1 MVSFKEFISR
11 NCSSENLYPSTESL
25 RLHPPVFALMRKANE
40 DYTIPDTN
48 MLIEKGTAV
57 FVCSYVFHRDPQ
69 YFPNPDVFDPDR
81 FSKKNSEKRHPFV
94 YLPFGEGPR
103 VRKKIIINRIIINF
117 HLCRFALAIGEK

>member
-1 MVSFKEFISR
+1 MASRTRFALR
-11 NCSSENLYPSTESL
+11 NCLSKNFCSSTESL

-40 DYTIPDTN
+40 DYTFPNTN
-48 MLIEKGTAV
+48 MSIEKGTAV

-81 FSKKNSEKRHPFV
+81 FSKKNSESRHPFV

-103 VRKKIIINRIIINF
+103 VCIGNR
-117 HLCRFALAIGEK
+117 